1 MQIYKCKILKKEYKF
16 MKSEFYQKIYS
27 SISRAIKEDLESYT
41 SQRQLVTQNS
51 RNFLKWDLINTN
63 IKEILNSS
71 NFEAE
76 IVKMGSWRFLLI
88 LDKENNTLISLMN
101 TKRYE
106 TICSNKVVNAPLYLR
121 ALVGLNQQLGVFS
134 PLLFDFQDE
143 DSQFSDLLH
152 ELCRPFY
159 NKKYDLCGTNY
170 KIITFTTN
178 QFDEVIGLNLLTL
191 DVNLDLLSKEN
202 LFDYLI
208 PEYQNNIEQSS
219 DIDIQQPKLKI
230 TKKAEQRI
238 GEKSTLSLKNTEEIS
253 SKQA

>member
-1 MQIYKCKILKKEYKF
+1 M
-16 MKSEFYQKIYS
+16 
-27 SISRAIKEDLESYT
+27 
-41 SQRQLVTQNS
+41 
-51 RNFLKWDLINTN
+51 
-63 IKEILNSS
+63 
-71 NFEAE
+71 
-76 IVKMGSWRFLLI
+76 
-88 LDKENNTLISLMN
+88 
-101 TKRYE
+101 
-106 TICSNKVVNAPLYLR
+106 
-121 ALVGLNQQLGVFS
+121 
-134 PLLFDFQDE
+134 FDFQDQ

-159 NKKYDLCGTNY
+159 NKKYDLYGTNY

-178 QFDEVIGLNLLTL
+178 QFDEVIGLDLLTL

-202 LFDYLI
+202 LLDYLI